1 MVQMKMSSPHVEGE
15 LSTREIQLESLKILK
30 AIDAVCRREG
40 IRYWLA
46 YGSLIGAVRHQG
58 FIPWD
63 DDLDIYMP
71 RPDYERFLACF
82 DGHAA
87 ELAPYVAIKPEVG
100 LRRPFLITRVSNPEF
115 KMVGEYGDEVDE
127 LGTFV
132 DIYPLDGLA
141 NSSEEARRREQAAH
155 KLTLKYMQAN
165 NFDCYNRGNGVLK
178 RFAKRVQSVLVGR
191 PEKYQEQ
198 LNELCREYAFDDSK
212 LCYALAWVATSEI
225 FIYDRSWFD
234 ATVRMKFED
243 MEAPVPVG
251 YDELLTCEYGDYL
264 RIPPQAERVG
274 HHFYA
279 IVRREDG

>member
-1 MVQMKMSSPHVEGE
+1 MVQMQASAPHVEGE
-15 LSTREIQLESLKILK
+15 LSSREIQLESLKILK

-82 DGHAA
+82 DGHAP

-141 NSSEEARRREQAAH
+141 NSSEEARRRERAAH
-155 KLTLKYMQAN
+155 KLALKYVQAN

-212 LCYALAWVATSEI
+212 LCYVLAWVATSEF
-225 FIYDRSWFD
+225 FIYERSWFD
-234 ATVRMKFED
+234 ETVRMKFED

-251 YDELLTCEYGDYL
+251 YDELLTCEYGDYMQL
-264 RIPPQAERVG
+264 PPKEKRVG

-279 IVRREDG
+279 IVRRQLN